1 MTFWQKSTVLQMKHS
16 TFAVWKR
23 LTAVHFTLVSQ
34 IPKRLMLRM
43 YALKGQ

>member
-1 MTFWQKSTVLQMKHS
+1 MTFWQKNTILQMKHS

-23 LTAVHFTLVSQ
+23 L
-34 IPKRLMLRM
+34 MLRM